1 VTRPRRS
8 QWGMVAAG
16 GVVIAAGVA
25 VGLVEV
31 YRLPKGSI
39 WVVVG
44 VTVALVLLIRAL
56 DRRRP

>member
-1 VTRPRRS
+1 
-8 QWGMVAAG
+8 MVAAG
-16 GVVIAAGVA
+16 GVVIAAGLA

-31 YRLPKGSI
+31 YRFPKGSI

-44 VTVALVLLIRAL
+44 VTVALVLLIRVL

>member
-1 VTRPRRS
+1 VI
-8 QWGMVAAG
+8 AG

-44 VTVALVLLIRAL
+44 VTVLLVLLIRAL
-56 DRRRP
+56 DRRRS

>member
-1 VTRPRRS
+1 V
-8 QWGMVAAG
+8 VAG

-56 DRRRP
+56 DRRRS

>member
-1 VTRPRRS
+1 MTRPRRS
-8 QWGMVAAG
+8 RWGPVIAG

-44 VTVALVLLIRAL
+44 VTVLLVLLIRAL
-56 DRRRP
+56 DRRRS

>member
-8 QWGMVAAG
+8 QWSMVAAG
-16 GVVIAAGVA
+16 GVVIAAGLA

-31 YRLPKGSI
+31 YRFPKGSI

-44 VTVALVLLIRAL
+44 VTVALVLLIRVL

>member
-1 VTRPRRS
+1 
-8 QWGMVAAG
+8 MVAAG
-16 GVVIAAGVA
+16 AVVILAGLA

-31 YRLPKGSI
+31 YRFPKGSI

-56 DRRRP
+56 DRPR

>member
-1 VTRPRRS
+1 MTQRRRS

>member
-1 VTRPRRS
+1 MTRPRRS
-8 QWGMVAAG
+8 QWGLVLAG
-16 GVVIAAGVA
+16 GVVIAAGLA

-56 DRRRP
+56 DRRRS